1 MKQTPRL
8 HVGARR
14 RCWPIAGLCGLLLAS
29 ASQAQNDPAQQ
40 PAEESTMWL
49 AASNHTLDHM
59 RGGFD
64 FGAGL
69 FVSFGI
75 SRAVYIND
83 QLVTTMSLQLGDI
96 TKLTPAQA
104 AALGQQIISQT
115 QVAQNGPGNTV
126 EPGPVIVPLATYIQ
140 NTLNNQTIRNQTAQP
155 AVPGQQ
161 IAPQAQVVQNGP
173 GNTVEPGAVM
183 VPLATYIQNTLNN
196 QTIRNQTVIQAATN
210 GLGILKSLNLQATIS
225 QAIANAIAN
234 R

>member
-140 NTLNNQTIRNQTAQP
+140 NTLNNQTIRNQT
-155 AVPGQQ
+155 
-161 IAPQAQVVQNGP
+161 
-173 GNTVEPGAVM
+173 
-183 VPLATYIQNTLNN
+183 
-196 QTIRNQTVIQAATN
+196 VIQAATN